1 MKTKTATC
9 ARVPKTC
16 ACASSNLGG
25 FFDVASKRAEL
36 LRLEESASEPD
47 FWLDQE
53 AAQKV
58 LQQRSR
64 IERVVKRLE
73 GFESA
78 VNDAE
83 VLFEFAAEDEA
94 SAKELR
100 ELVARLEDEVSE
112 AETEMLLSG
121 PMDARNAICSIQSG
135 AGGTDAQDW
144 AEMLLR
150 MYLKWAE
157 KRGLKAEGLGY

>member
-1 MKTKTATC
+1 MTTKIATC
-9 ARVPKTC
+9 ARGPMTC
-16 ACASSNLGG
+16 ACASSSSGG
-25 FFDVASKRAEL
+25 FFDVASKCEEL
-36 LRLEESASEPD
+36 RRLEEKASEPD
-47 FWLDQE
+47 FWSDQE

-64 IERVVKRLE
+64 IERVVKRQE

-78 VNDAE
+78 VADAE

-94 SAKELR
+94 SARELR
-100 ELVARLEDEVSE
+100 ELVARLEHEVSE

-121 PMDARNAICSIQSG
+121 PMDARNAICSIQAG

-144 AEMLLR
+144 AEMPLR
-150 MYLKWAE
+150 MHLKWAE
-157 KRGLKAEGLGY
+157 KRGFNAEVVD